1 MSGKEVLELGFG
13 RLQSPLSRWLLMNA
27 KATDPPQHGHS
38 AKAPLALLSRFSRLM
53 LRLPSHRSILF
64 KKLPPTQESPTM
76 HFTDFSAQESY
87 CS

>member
-1 MSGKEVLELGFG
+1 
-13 RLQSPLSRWLLMNA
+13 
-27 KATDPPQHGHS
+27 
-38 AKAPLALLSRFSRLM
+38 M

-87 CS
+87 CSWHLKIGHALLNVPNGHRSSKRHQFDFIDPHLSLLPK